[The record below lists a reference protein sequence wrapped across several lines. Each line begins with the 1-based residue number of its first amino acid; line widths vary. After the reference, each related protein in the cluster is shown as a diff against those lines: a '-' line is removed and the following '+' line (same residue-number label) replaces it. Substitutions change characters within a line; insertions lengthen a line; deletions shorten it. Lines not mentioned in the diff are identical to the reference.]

1 MFEETVST
9 LHGSKY
15 FSVIDCYSGFW
26 QIKIAEEDKMKTAFS
41 TPSGHY
47 HFHRLPYGLSNSP
60 ASFQRLMDVVL
71 RDLTGTECWIFLD
84 DLIVFSDTIEE
95 HASRL
100 EHVLQR
106 FERANLQLQPAKCV
120 FAKPQ
125 VQYLGYIVS
134 RDGITASPDKVK
146 AVRQYQTP
154 RSVKDVRSYL
164 GLVSF
169 YRRLISKFA

>member
-1 MFEETVST
+1 
-9 LHGSKY
+9 
-15 FSVIDCYSGFW
+15 
-26 QIKIAEEDKMKTAFS
+26 MKTAFS

-106 FERANLQLQPAKCV
+106 FERANLQNVFLQNPKC
-120 FAKPQ
+120 
-125 VQYLGYIVS
+125 
-134 RDGITASPDKVK
+134 GIWFT
-146 AVRQYQTP
+146 
-154 RSVKDVRSYL
+154 
-164 GLVSF
+164 
-169 YRRLISKFA
+169 

>member
-1 MFEETVST
+1 MENQIETMLRKGVIEASYSPWSSLVILVPKKTLDGKPKYRFCVDFRTQNAVTQFETYPLPVFEETVST

-60 ASFQRLMDVVL
+60 AIFQRLMDVVL

-84 DLIVFSDTIEE
+84 ELIVFSDTTE
-95 HASRL
+95 
-100 EHVLQR
+100 
-106 FERANLQLQPAKCV
+106 
-120 FAKPQ
+120 
-125 VQYLGYIVS
+125 
-134 RDGITASPDKVK
+134 
-146 AVRQYQTP
+146 
-154 RSVKDVRSYL
+154 
-164 GLVSF
+164 
-169 YRRLISKFA
+169 